1 MVRYVAAVAMLLAGV
16 AVVRP
21 PSGFAQAVADL
32 EVTPQAVSLVVGQRK
47 EVLATAYDRD
57 GDIASVSFV
66 WTSTNA
72 GVAMVE
78 EEPGLPGVAYVI
90 GVTPG
95 SASVQVQAGGR
106 TATLRVEV
114 GGGALAGPAGTGKAT
129 ILQVEPT
136 RVFLFPTEDLQLRLI
151 FLKDDGSPAAPEAVQ
166 WRSFRAEVATVDGTG
181 RVVGLSEGTGLLE
194 AGTASGLTRRVQVQV
209 GQAEWGF
216 AVPVV
221 SLSPALSDTVQA
233 IVPSQ
238 GNRLVPPRSLQWGS
252 SNRNVATV
260 TPLGVVTAIAGGQAE
275 LVVVGFGQER
285 RLPVT
290 VHREV
295 EGLSVLSPPGDTIM
309 VPLGGPVTFKG
320 TALAADDTPVP
331 QAPLIWVL
339 GDTAIATYSVADTAA
354 IGRGIG
360 MTSLTVRAPGG
371 LEKTWILNV
380 VAAGLVLEADRVG
393 MGVGDER
400 LLVARFADDRG
411 RPLARASGVV
421 WTSSN
426 AEVARVSAGGRV
438 TGTGIGRAYIIANT
452 PLGVSDT
459 AAVFVQREILFS
471 STRAGTGDIYAFDRD
486 MPDQLQQ
493 ITEGVGD
500 DFSPE
505 YSPDG
510 SRIAFVSTR
519 DGNFELYVMD
529 ADGGNLERLTE
540 TRATEGDP
548 SWMLDGRRIVYHATD
563 ETGAIH
569 VWSMNADGSDRR
581 QLTTGVGVNLMPA
594 VSPDGRRVAFTS
606 TRQGNYDIYVMD
618 PDGSNQRNF
627 TSSPENEMAPA
638 WISDS
643 VLAFV
648 REERSGRATN
658 RIVVAVGPS
667 GEETPLTRPELAI
680 VVFAVSADGDMLAA
694 IAARPDGSGD
704 QQLILLPIGG
714 GTPVEVPKV
723 SQREQQQ
730 TPTFRR

>member
-1 MVRYVAAVAMLLAGV
+1 MVRYVAAVAILLAGA

-21 PSGFAQAVADL
+21 PSGLAQAVAEL
-32 EVTPQAVSLVVGQRK
+32 EVTPQAVSLVVGERR

-66 WTSTNA
+66 WASTNSA
-72 GVAMVE
+72 VAMVE

-95 SASVQVQAGGR
+95 SASVQVQAAGR
-106 TATLRVEV
+106 TATLQVEV
-114 GGGALAGPAGTGKAT
+114 GGGALAGPVGTGKAT
-129 ILQVEPT
+129 VLQVEPT

-151 FLKDDGSPAAPEAVQ
+151 FLKDDGTAAAPEAVQ
-166 WRSFRAEVATVDGTG
+166 WRSFRPEVAAVDGTG
-181 RVVGLSEGTGLLE
+181 RIVGLSEGTGLVE
-194 AGTASGLTRRVQVQV
+194 AATATGLTRRVQVQV

-216 AVPVV
+216 AEPVV
-221 SLSPALSDTVQA
+221 SLSPALSDTVVA

-238 GNRLVPPRSLQWGS
+238 GNRPVPPRALQWGS
-252 SNRNVATV
+252 TNRNVATV
-260 TPLGVVTAIAGGQAE
+260 TPLGVVTAISGGQTE

-295 EGLSVLSPPGDTIM
+295 EAISVRPAADTVV
-309 VPLGGPVTFKG
+309 VPLGGQEPFKA

-331 QAPLIWVL
+331 QAPMIWMV
-339 GDTAIATYSVADTAA
+339 GDTAIAVYSVADTAA

-371 LEKTWILNV
+371 LEKTWTLNV
-380 VAAGLVLEADRVG
+380 VAAGIVLEADRVG
-393 MGVGDER
+393 LGVGEER
-400 LLVARFADDRG
+400 TLVARYADDLG
-411 RPLARASGVV
+411 QPLARARGVV
-421 WTSSN
+421 WTSSTP
-426 AEVARVSAGGRV
+426 EVARVDGGGRV
-438 TGTGIGRAYIIANT
+438 TGVAIGRAQIIANT
-452 PLGVSDT
+452 PLGISDT
-459 AAVFVQREILFS
+459 ATVFVQREILFS

-486 MPDQLQQ
+486 APDQLEQ

-505 YSPDG
+505 YSPDA

-529 ADGGNLERLTE
+529 ADGSNLRRLTE
-540 TRATEGDP
+540 TRSTEGDP
-548 SWMLDGRRIVYHATD
+548 GWMLDGRRLVYHATD

-569 VWSMNADGSDRR
+569 LWSMRADGSDQR
-581 QLTTGVGVNLMPA
+581 QLTSGAGVNLMPA

-606 TRQGNYDIYVMD
+606 TRQGNYDIFVMD
-618 PDGSNQRNF
+618 ADGSNQRNF
-627 TSSPENEMAPA
+627 TSSSENEMAPA

-648 REERSGRATN
+648 REDRSGRTPTRTVMAL
-658 RIVVAVGPS
+658 GPS
-667 GEETPLTRPELAI
+667 GTRTALTTPEYAV
-680 VVFAVSADGDMLAA
+680 VVFAVSAAGDLLAA
-694 IAARPDGSGD
+694 IVDNPDGSGG
-704 QQLILLPIGG
+704 QQLMLLPIGG
-714 GTPVEVPKV
+714 GVPVAVPKV
-723 SQREQQQ
+723 SDREQQQ
-730 TPTFRR
+730 TPSFRR

>member
-1 MVRYVAAVAMLLAGV
+1 MVRYVAAVAILLAAA

-21 PSGFAQAVADL
+21 PAGFAQAVADL
-32 EVTPQAVSLVVGQRK
+32 EVTPQAVSVVVGERR

-66 WTSTNA
+66 WTSSNP
-72 GVAMVE
+72 GVVMVE

-95 SASVQVQAGGR
+95 TASVQVQAGGR
-106 TATLRVEV
+106 TATLQAEV
-114 GGGALAGPAGTGKAT
+114 GGGALAGPAGTGRAT
-129 ILQVEPT
+129 VLQVDPT

-166 WRSFRAEVATVDGTG
+166 WRSFRPEVANIDGTG
-181 RVVGLSEGTGLLE
+181 RVVGLSEGTGLVE
-194 AGTASGLTRRVQVQV
+194 AATSSGLTRRVQVQV

-221 SLSPALSDTVQA
+221 SLSPALSDTVLA

-238 GNRLVPPRSLQWGS
+238 GNRVVPPRSLQWGS
-252 SNRNVATV
+252 TNRNVATV
-260 TPLGVVTAIAGGQAE
+260 TPLGVVTAISGGQTE
-275 LVVVGFGQER
+275 LVAIGFGQEH

-295 EGLSVLSPPGDTIM
+295 EGLSVYSPPGDTIV
-309 VPLGGPVTFKG
+309 VPLGGPVTFRA

-331 QAPLIWVL
+331 QAPLIWVV
-339 GDTAIATYSVADTAA
+339 GDTSIATYSVADTAA
-354 IGRGIG
+354 IGKGLG
-360 MTSLTVRAPGG
+360 MTDLTVQAPGG
-371 LEKTWILNV
+371 LEKTWTLNV
-380 VAAGLVLEADRVG
+380 VAAGLVLDAPRVG
-393 MGVGDER
+393 MGVGEER
-400 LLVARFADDRG
+400 ALVARFADDLG

-426 AEVARVSAGGRV
+426 SEVARVNTSGRV
-438 TGTGIGRAYIIANT
+438 TGTGIGRAEIIASS

-459 AAVFVQREILFS
+459 ATVFVQREILFS
-471 STRAGTGDIYAFDRD
+471 STRAGTGDIYGFDRGAA
-486 MPDQLQQ
+486 DQVQQ
-493 ITEGVGD
+493 ITEGPGD

-529 ADGGNLERLTE
+529 ADGSNLQRLTD
-540 TRATEGDP
+540 TRVTEGDP
-548 SWMLDGRRIVYHATD
+548 SWVLGGQRIVYHATD
-563 ETGAIH
+563 EVGGIH
-569 VWSMNADGSDRR
+569 VWSMNADGSDQR
-581 QLTTGVGVNLMPA
+581 QLTTGAGVNLMPA
-594 VSPDGRRVAFTS
+594 ASPDGRRVAFTS
-606 TRQGNYDIYVMD
+606 TRQGNYDVFVMD
-618 PDGSNQRNF
+618 ADGSNQQNF
-627 TSSPENEMAPA
+627 TSSSNNEMAPA

-648 REERSGRATN
+648 REERGERVTN
-658 RIVVAVGPS
+658 RTVVSVGPS
-667 GEETPLTRPELAI
+667 GQETQLTRPDLAI
-680 VVFAVSADGDMLAA
+680 MVFAVSGDGETLAA
-694 IAARPDGSGD
+694 IATNPDGSGD
-704 QQLILLPIGG
+704 QRMILLPVGG

-723 SQREQQQ
+723 TEREQQQ
-730 TPTFRR
+730 TPAFRR